1 MKRSQQIL
9 VPFDIE
15 IRVKSA
21 LHEHAG
27 PAERDRFVDTL
38 LDLFD
43 RMNVSI
49 RLSGTAIERTEC
61 TDDIADVG
69 VIDIAVDDI
78 RNNVA
83 WIFPLADLV
92 RRESYTDKIVRFEK
106 RCAVFGR
113 EAFAVQGTIQNW
125 LDITVHSSI
134 ILTKMGRPVRFR
146 SKLETTDSDPPWHIL
161 RVPKGKVADFAFK
174 GNLRR
179 VVCSLNGTEPF
190 NCALFPSKGDY
201 FITLNKKLRERLGLK
216 PGDAVTIELARD
228 DSKFGMPMPDE
239 FAEVLRQD
247 KEGKRLFEALSPGNQ
262 RLMLKLI
269 VFVKDVDKRI
279 IRSLVGIEILKKCEG
294 KFDYHLLHDAM
305 RVASSVGKRRK
316 EEW

>member
-1 MKRSQQIL
+1 
-9 VPFDIE
+9 
-15 IRVKSA
+15 
-21 LHEHAG
+21 
-27 PAERDRFVDTL
+27 
-38 LDLFD
+38 
-43 RMNVSI
+43 
-49 RLSGTAIERTEC
+49 
-61 TDDIADVG
+61 
-69 VIDIAVDDI
+69 
-78 RNNVA
+78 
-83 WIFPLADLV
+83 
-92 RRESYTDKIVRFEK
+92 
-106 RCAVFGR
+106 
-113 EAFAVQGTIQNW
+113 
-125 LDITVHSSI
+125 
-134 ILTKMGRPVRFR
+134 MGRPVRFR
-146 SKLETTDSDPPWHIL
+146 SKLEVTDSNPPWHIL

-201 FITLNKKLRERLGLK
+201 FITLNKKLRDQLGLK
-216 PGDAVTIELARD
+216 PGDAVTIELVKD
-228 DSKFGMPMPDE
+228 DSRFGMPMPDE

-305 RVASSVGKRRK
+305 RVACSAGKSRK
-316 EEW
+316 VEW